1 MVKTKSKFKVVVTLS
16 KSPQRF
22 KTYQKRK
29 KKNSG
34 AYSVKYLDLTKLRG
48 RVYRYLLKSL
58 HFIFA

>member
-22 KTYQKRK
+22 KTYQKR